1 MVVAFG
7 VAESPEGDSL
17 YAYPARESLWSPNGV
32 AKIMQGAKPVR
43 LAAEAFLLFV
53 QKEPKYAWGC
63 APRPPNAKL
72 RLDTNDV
79 NIVRTAPQIRSQ
91 GACGAFY
98 FGFCRDRIKN
108 QPYKR
113 RLAPDSGGRRPSGR
127 GVPTRWGS
135 RGPPRVTFGYFSSQK
150 SNPPPGRRAVCHPV
164 VTPRRRQAR

>member
-7 VAESPEGDSL
+7 VAESPKGDSL

-113 RLAPDSGGRRPSGR
+113 RRVGRNLRLSRIDPALCSGQPSPLRCILLSPQGLATLR
-127 GVPTRWGS
+127 GLNYMGHTDAL
-135 RGPPRVTFGYFSSQK
+135 RVF
-150 SNPPPGRRAVCHPV
+150 RAEP
-164 VTPRRRQAR
+164 

>member
-7 VAESPEGDSL
+7 GAESPEGDSL
-17 YAYPARESLWSPNGV
+17 YAYPARESLWSPVGV

-98 FGFCRDRIKN
+98 FGFSRNRMKIN
-108 QPYKR
+108 TLSASSNP
-113 RLAPDSGGRRPSGR
+113 AP
-127 GVPTRWGS
+127 GS
-135 RGPPRVTFGYFSSQK
+135 RPLAF
-150 SNPPPGRRAVCHPV
+150 RAGC
-164 VTPRRRQAR
+164 TDASGL

>member
-7 VAESPEGDSL
+7 GAESPEGDSL

-79 NIVRTAPQIRSQ
+79 NIVHTAPQIRSQ

-98 FGFCRDRIKN
+98 FGFCRDRMKN

-127 GVPTRWGS
+127 GVPTRYGS
-135 RGPPRVTFGYFSSQK
+135 L
-150 SNPPPGRRAVCHPV
+150 GRSPE
-164 VTPRRRQAR
+164 

>member
-1 MVVAFG
+1 MVAAFG

-72 RLDTNDV
+72 RLDTNDAKH
-79 NIVRTAPQIRSQ
+79 RPY
-91 GACGAFY
+91 GAADTLSRCLRRIL
-98 FGFCRDRIKN
+98 FGFSRERIKIN
-108 QPYKR
+108 T
-113 RLAPDSGGRRPSGR
+113 L
-127 GVPTRWGS
+127 
-135 RGPPRVTFGYFSSQK
+135 
-150 SNPPPGRRAVCHPV
+150 
-164 VTPRRRQAR
+164 

>member
-7 VAESPEGDSL
+7 GAESPEGDSL
-17 YAYPARESLWSPNGV
+17 YAYPARESLWSPVGV

-63 APRPPNAKL
+63 APRPPNAQAAAGYE
-72 RLDTNDV
+72 LDFSANAEKP
-79 NIVRTAPQIRSQ
+79 IRTAPQIRSQ
-91 GACGAFY
+91 GAYGTLY

-113 RLAPDSGGRRPSGR
+113 HRVGRNLRLSRADPALCSGQPSPLRCILLSPQGL
-127 GVPTRWGS
+127 TTL
-135 RGPPRVTFGYFSSQK
+135 RGPRLYGAYRRVTGL
-150 SNPPPGRRAVCHPV
+150 
-164 VTPRRRQAR
+164 

>member
-1 MVVAFG
+1 MTACTARRRG
-7 VAESPEGDSL
+7 VPFVRTRRRGLRSMSGHPA
-17 YAYPARESLWSPNGV
+17 YAWGNPPTLRRSSFPQRASRPAGGP
-32 AKIMQGAKPVR
+32 I
-43 LAAEAFLLFV
+43 
-53 QKEPKYAWGC
+53 PKHAWGC

-113 RLAPDSGGRRPSGR
+113 RRVGRNLRLSRADPALCSGQPSPLRCILLSPQGLA
-127 GVPTRWGS
+127 TL
-135 RGPPRVTFGYFSSQK
+135 RGPRLYGAYRRVGGLGVL
-150 SNPPPGRRAVCHPV
+150 PE
-164 VTPRRRQAR
+164 

>member
-63 APRPPNAKL
+63 APRPPNAQAAAGYERCKHRPYGAADTLSRCL
-72 RLDTNDV
+72 RRIL
-79 NIVRTAPQIRSQ
+79 
-91 GACGAFY
+91 
-98 FGFCRDRIKN
+98 FGFSRDRIKN

-113 RLAPDSGGRRPSGR
+113 RRVGRNLRLSRADPALCSGQPSPLRCILLSPQGL
-127 GVPTRWGS
+127 TTL
-135 RGPPRVTFGYFSSQK
+135 RGPRLYGAYRRVTGL
-150 SNPPPGRRAVCHPV
+150 
-164 VTPRRRQAR
+164 